1 MNLLEKIT
9 FTSSQNNFKENMYNN
24 KLLYTH
30 IQICVFRF
38 DEGTVKSNYK
48 NMLSISFQ

>member
-24 KLLYTH
+24 KLYTH

-38 DEGTVKSNYK
+38 DEDTVKSNYK